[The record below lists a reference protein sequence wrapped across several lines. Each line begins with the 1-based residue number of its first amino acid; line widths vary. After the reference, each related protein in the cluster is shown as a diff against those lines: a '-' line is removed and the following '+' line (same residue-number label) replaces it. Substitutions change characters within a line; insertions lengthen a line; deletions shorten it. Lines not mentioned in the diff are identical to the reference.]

1 MGILPAYMSILCVC
15 RAHEGQKRASD
26 LLEMLQS
33 VVGFLWVLATELG
46 SSAKKNKNKN
56 KTTTTKSNNNK
67 NLKCS

>member
-46 SSAKKNKNKN
+46 SSAKKKQKQKQN
-56 KTTTTKSNNNK
+56 NNNK
-67 NLKCS
+67 KQQQ